1 MHIRIHLLRRFA
13 NLPATLQ
20 SDGWK
25 LEPERGGV
33 FRAHHPLAADQ
44 IAARSRLHRLGL
56 LTSGS
61 VRIEFRPGR
70 GGGAAAG
77 KS

>member
-1 MHIRIHLLRRFA
+1 M
-13 NLPATLQ
+13 Q

-61 VRIEFRPGR
+61 VRIEFRPSK